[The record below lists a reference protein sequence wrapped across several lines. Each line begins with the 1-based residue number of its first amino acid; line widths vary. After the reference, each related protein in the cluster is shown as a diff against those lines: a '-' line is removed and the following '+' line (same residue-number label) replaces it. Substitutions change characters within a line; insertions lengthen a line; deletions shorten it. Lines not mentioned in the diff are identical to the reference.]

1 MDRTKTF
8 LPPALEGALL
18 RLRVK
23 LEAGGR
29 LDFEMREVFDQMA
42 ALPPPDVVYL
52 DTQIAAAARL
62 VHGPTGT
69 RILPRLWGVPTH
81 ARQLERTPL
90 LEYLFLCHRDGLL
103 REAALDQ
110 IEGGIPSAFLFAAIC
125 WRLNDWAR
133 PVREAAAR
141 CARRCF
147 PLTDPAVAA
156 SALSASMIRTRSWG
170 RWTEERDLLDALLA
184 RPDVGT
190 ALATII
196 AERPTG
202 AMARLLR
209 ASARTPYLDDQL
221 QHLSFA
227 ALQPAVRAAA
237 LNMLLAGEAVWA
249 GGRAWQWIDK
259 SMGLRR
265 WAMHH
270 DRRRIEVTTDIAAL
284 IERGIA
290 DRSAMVRGVA
300 LSGAIRH
307 LRGTE
312 AERAHAVRLRDDP
325 SRSVRERVAFILDN
339 PIG

>member
-1 MDRTKTF
+1 M
-8 LPPALEGALL
+8 LPSALEDALL
-18 RLRVK
+18 RLRAK

-29 LDFEMREVFDQMA
+29 LNFEVQHVFDQMA
-42 ALPPPDVVYL
+42 ALPPSDVVYL

-62 VHGPTGT
+62 AHQPTGT
-69 RILPRLWGVPTH
+69 RILPRLWAVPTH
-81 ARQLERTPL
+81 AIQLERTPL
-90 LEYLFLCHRDGLL
+90 LEYLFLCHRDGRL
-103 REAALDQ
+103 RQAALDQ
-110 IEGGIPSAFLFAAIC
+110 IEGGIPSAFLFAAVC

-156 SALSASMIRTRSWG
+156 SALAAIMIRTRSWG
-170 RWTEERDLLDALLA
+170 RWTDERDLLDALLA
-184 RPDVGT
+184 RRDVGT
-190 ALATII
+190 ALAAII

-209 ASARTPYLDDQL
+209 ASARTPHLDDHL

-249 GGRAWQWIDK
+249 AGRAWRWIDK
-259 SMGLRR
+259 SMGLLR
-265 WAMHH
+265 WAVHY
-270 DRRRIEVTTDIAAL
+270 DRRKIEVATDLAAL
-284 IERGIA
+284 IEQGIA

-307 LRGTE
+307 LRGTGI
-312 AERAHAVRLRDDP
+312 ERTHAMRLQDDP

-339 PIG
+339 PIV